1 MTNIATIARAN
12 AISVEAKLVR
22 HSKRADGG
30 INIGLAIHPHGM
42 PQALIDAQLGDRF
55 MVALVQID
63 EHEQPI
69 EREVMPPAESKSAKL
84 DTSPASGPDIPARAR
99 KSSPPQRCAILCND
113 PAFWI
118 FLNKTYHQT
127 MPAGCGVQDAEGAAA
142 LIRFLCNVKS
152 RSEIIPGTPAFDKW
166 DAILSNY
173 VGWSIA
179 DKYVEA
185 S

>member
-1 MTNIATIARAN
+1 MSEAAFQATY
-12 AISVEAKLVR
+12 SDFKLVR
-22 HSKRADGG
+22 SRKCVQIVLEVPLEKANIALTALGG
-30 INIGLAIHPHGM
+30 MPDPAAEKWVAVARLDLAIAQQPVQQPKEDAPKQTSEPAPAP
-42 PQALIDAQLGDRF
+42 PQTL
-55 MVALVQID
+55 
-63 EHEQPI
+63 
-69 EREVMPPAESKSAKL
+69 
-84 DTSPASGPDIPARAR
+84 ARAR

-173 VGWSIA
+173 VGWSVA